1 MAGRACSSGFENQIL
16 PVYFPMAIID
26 YPEPV
31 RQLIAQ
37 LKRLPGVG
45 PKSAE
50 RIAVW
55 LLQQGRD
62 TSLHVA
68 DAVAGAARE
77 VGECGVCGF
86 FSTESNGCAICDGQH
101 RESHLLCIVEQPTDI
116 LPLERSGAF
125 RGHYHSLRGRISP
138 LDNIG
143 PEDLRIGELVA
154 RLESGEFDEVILAL
168 GSDVEGEATCHYLAE
183 LLASFE
189 GLKVSRLA
197 QGLPAGGGLNNADE
211 VTLMRA
217 LQGRVG
223 V

>member
-1 MAGRACSSGFENQIL
+1 MAQ
-16 PVYFPMAIID
+16 VD

-31 RQLIAQ
+31 KALIAH
-37 LKRLPGVG
+37 LKQLPGIG

-55 LLQQGRD
+55 LMQQGTEVTGQFSEALGR
-62 TSLHVA
+62 
-68 DAVAGAARE
+68 AGDL
-77 VGECGVCGF
+77 VIECGTCGF
-86 FSTESNGCAICDGQH
+86 FSTLERGCSVCDGHQ
-101 RESHLLCIVEQPTDI
+101 RDSSLLCIVEQPTDI

-143 PEDLRIGELVA
+143 PEDLRVRELIL
-154 RLESGEFDEVILAL
+154 RLEGGAFTEVILAL
-168 GSDVEGEATCHYLAE
+168 SSDVEGEATSNYLVE
-183 LLASFE
+183 VLAVFPE
-189 GLKVSRLA
+189 MRVSRLA
-197 QGLPAGGGLNNADE
+197 QGLPAGGGLNSADE
-211 VTLMRA
+211 LTLLRA

>member
-1 MAGRACSSGFENQIL
+1 MAQ
-16 PVYFPMAIID
+16 VD

-31 RQLIAQ
+31 KALITH
-37 LKRLPGVG
+37 LKQLPGIG

-55 LLQQGRD
+55 LLQQGNEATGPFSEALGR
-62 TSLHVA
+62 
-68 DAVAGAARE
+68 AGNL
-77 VGECGVCGF
+77 VVECGTCGF
-86 FSTESNGCAICDGQH
+86 FSTLEQGCAVCD
-101 RESHLLCIVEQPTDI
+101 SHQRDLSLLCIVEQPTDI

-143 PEDLRIGELVA
+143 PEDLRIRELIL
-154 RLESGEFDEVILAL
+154 RLEEGAFAEVILAL
-168 GSDVEGEATCHYLAE
+168 SSDVEGEATSNYLIE
-183 LLASFE
+183 VLAVFPK
-189 GLKVSRLA
+189 LHVSRLA
-197 QGLPAGGGLNNADE
+197 QGLPAGGGLNSADE
-211 VTLMRA
+211 LTLLRA

>member
-1 MAGRACSSGFENQIL
+1 MAQ
-16 PVYFPMAIID
+16 VD

-31 RQLIAQ
+31 KALISH
-37 LKRLPGVG
+37 LKRLPGIG

-55 LLQQGRD
+55 MMQQGSGMTMAFSD
-62 TSLHVA
+62 SVKT
-68 DAVAGAARE
+68 AGDE
-77 VGECGVCGF
+77 VFECIRCGF
-86 FSTESNGCAICDGQH
+86 FSTEETGCAICEGHERDGQ
-101 RESHLLCIVEQPTDI
+101 LLCIVEQPTDI

-143 PEDLRIGELVA
+143 PEDLRIRELIL
-154 RLESGEFDEVILAL
+154 RLEEGGFTEVILAL
-168 GSDVEGEATCHYLAE
+168 NSDVEGEATSNYLAE
-183 LLASFE
+183 MLNQFPLV
-189 GLKVSRLA
+189 KISRLA

-211 VTLMRA
+211 LTLMRA

-223 V
+223 M

>member
-1 MAGRACSSGFENQIL
+1 MES
-16 PVYFPMAIID
+16 ID

-31 RQLIAQ
+31 RILIGR

-62 TSLHVA
+62 SALELSESVSK
-68 DAVAGAARE
+68 AAKE
-77 VGECGVCGF
+77 IGECGVCGF
-86 FSTESNGCAICDGQH
+86 FASEASGCAICDSSQ
-101 RESHLLCIVEQPTDI
+101 REPRLLCIVEQPTDI
-116 LPLERSGAF
+116 IPLERSGAY

-138 LDNIG
+138 LDDVG
-143 PEDLRIGELVA
+143 PEDLRIRELVS
-154 RLESGEFDEVILAL
+154 RLEPGSFDEVILAL

-183 LLASFE
+183 LLASFA

-197 QGLPAGGGLNNADE
+197 QGLPAGGGLNHADE